1 MDYKSFFNNNRILIF
16 ILSIY
21 LLLGLF
27 FLNYYQYIIN
37 ADAISYISIA
47 NYYINGNYAD
57 AINGYWGP
65 LFSWLLVPFL
75 FFGTN
80 PFYSLYSARIL
91 SLIIGIFTIVG
102 IRRLSYKFEMEERIR
117 TIIIV
122 SMIPIVLYFALNLF
136 ITPDL
141 LVTCLLVYYFSII
154 FDPEYPN
161 NPLNGVSC
169 ALIGVLA
176 YLAKSYVFPFF
187 LIHFTLFNI
196 YYYFKGVKVGKRKNV
211 VKTFVLGISIFL
223 VISGVWVG
231 LISQKYGHVT
241 VGTAGEYNEAL
252 VGPGAFDHPML
263 YQGIIQPPN
272 ENAVSAWEDPSYIK
286 ISSWSP
292 FESVNTFNHQLGI
305 ISENILKIIY
315 YFEVFS
321 ILSILIIVAS
331 LIMLIKKPLGKSN
344 QILGFSLAT
353 IFLYSVGYCLIL
365 VEDRYLWVV
374 YIILMLMGGYLI
386 NVLFKTDLLN
396 NWDKNFLSRFKLI
409 ILIVFVLSFMLLPV
423 SSLLNDTSSSNS
435 PYDAGRTLFS
445 LTDSLDNYNVSGRIA
460 SDDKWHASLYLS
472 YYLNSKYYGKIN
484 QSNSMDLQNEL
495 EKNNIDYYFVWNNP
509 DDVHLSHYKDITGD
523 RLRFLNVFKRVKN
536 G

>member
-1 MDYKSFFNNNRILIF
+1 MDYKSFFNNNRTLIF
-16 ILSIY
+16 ILTIY

-47 NYYINGNYAD
+47 KYYINGNYAD
-57 AINGYWGP
+57 AVNGYWGP

-75 FFGTN
+75 FLGTN
-80 PFYSLYSARIL
+80 PFYSLYSVRVL
-91 SLIIGIFTIVG
+91 SLLIGIFTIVG
-102 IRRLSYKFEMEERIR
+102 IRKLSYQFEMEETIR
-117 TIIIV
+117 TVILI
-122 SMIPIVLYFALNLF
+122 SMIPVVLYFALISY

-154 FDPEYPN
+154 FHSEYPN
-161 NPLNGVSC
+161 NPLNGVLC
-169 ALIGVLA
+169 AIIGVLA

-187 LIHFTLFNI
+187 VVHFTLFNI
-196 YYYFKGVKVGKRKNV
+196 YYYFNGVKVRKRKNV
-211 VKTFVLGISIFL
+211 IKNFVLGISIFL

-231 LISQKYGHVT
+231 IISQKYDHLT
-241 VGTAGEYNEAL
+241 IGTAGEYNEAL
-252 VGPGAFDHPML
+252 VGPGIVNHPML

-305 ISENILKIIY
+305 LSDNILKIIY
-315 YFEVFS
+315 YYELFS
-321 ILSILIIVAS
+321 ILSLLIIVAS
-331 LIMLIKKPLGKSN
+331 LLLLIKKPFGKSN

-365 VEDRYLWVV
+365 VEDRYLGVV

-396 NWDKNFLSRFKLI
+396 SWDKNFLSRFKMI
-409 ILIVFVLSFMLLPV
+409 ILIVFILSFMLLPV
-423 SSLLNDTSSSNS
+423 SSLLQDTIGSNS
-435 PYDAGRTLFS
+435 PYSTGRTLFS

-460 SDDKWHASLYLS
+460 SDDKWHGSLYLS
-472 YYLNSKYYGKIN
+472 YYLDSKYYGKIDQN
-484 QSNSMDLQNEL
+484 NSMDLQKEL
-495 EKNNIDYYFVWNNP
+495 EENNIDYYFVWNNP
-509 DDVHLSHYKDITGD
+509 DDVHLSQYKDITGD
-523 RLRFLNVFKRVKN
+523 KLGYLNVFKRV
-536 G
+536 